1 MVGSQTLGLKSMLM
15 SFSLLKPQKFS
26 LEQKFSLD
34 HTFILESMHIAMRRM
49 DHHEKT
55 ERTKKS
61 MEVTIETE
69 KKG

>member
-1 MVGSQTLGLKSMLM
+1 
-15 SFSLLKPQKFS
+15 
-26 LEQKFSLD
+26 
-34 HTFILESMHIAMRRM
+34 MRRM

-69 KKG
+69 KKGWLPTLFLERTTKFGNQIGNRVGEQNESSIY